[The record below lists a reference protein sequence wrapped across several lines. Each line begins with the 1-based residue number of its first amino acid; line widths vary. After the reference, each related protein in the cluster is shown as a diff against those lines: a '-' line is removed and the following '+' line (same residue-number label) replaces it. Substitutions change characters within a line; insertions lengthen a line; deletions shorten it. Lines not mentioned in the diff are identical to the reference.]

1 MTLYD
6 ASVSGPT
13 KLWRKDGEGELSS
26 YRESGVSCG
35 KEERQAL
42 LKRMSSFV
50 SPHEAGMKLTIPD
63 PPGHL
68 HGQLGPGGAGV
79 GWKPRSPH
87 QSGDPVRESNCRTL
101 REAHTHPSRM
111 PPLILSGH
119 FWHMDHLSVKFI
131 PAMSIK

>member
-101 REAHTHPSRM
+101 REAPHSSIPNASLDTEWTLLAHG
-111 PPLILSGH
+111 PPKREIHSCH
-119 FWHMDHLSVKFI
+119 EH
-131 PAMSIK
+131 